1 MSFRVGTGFDA
12 HRLVPGRPLVL
23 GGVEVPHDRGLL
35 GHSDGDCVLH
45 AVCDAVLGAL
55 AQGDMGQHF
64 PSSDARW
71 KGAQSR
77 VFLDEVK
84 RLASTGGYRI
94 ENVDVTVIAQAPALA
109 PHLAAMRASLAE
121 SLGLPLTAVSVK
133 AKSTDGMGALGRNEG
148 IAAQAAV
155 LLSQAPSEGLA

>member
-12 HRLVPGRPLVL
+12 HQLVPGRPLVL
-23 GGVEVPHDRGLL
+23 GGVAIPYDRGLL

-71 KGAQSR
+71 NPRDCHADSP
-77 VFLDEVK
+77 VLM
-84 RLASTGGYRI
+84 L
-94 ENVDVTVIAQAPALA
+94 
-109 PHLAAMRASLAE
+109 RA
-121 SLGLPLTAVSVK
+121 VRK
-133 AKSTDGMGALGRNEG
+133 AGPKSP
-148 IAAQAAV
+148 V
-155 LLSQAPSEGLA
+155 VP

>member
-1 MSFRVGTGFDA
+1 MSFRVGTGFDV
-12 HRLVPGRPLVL
+12 HRLVPGRPLLL
-23 GGVEVPHDRGLL
+23 GGVAIPHDRGLL

-71 KGAQSR
+71 KGANSR

-84 RLASTGGYRI
+84 RLAQAGGFRI
-94 ENVDVTVIAQAPALA
+94 ENVDVTVIAQAPVLA
-109 PHLAAMRASLAE
+109 PHLAAMRAFLAD
-121 SLGLPLTAVSVK
+121 SLGLPLTVVSVK
-133 AKSTDGMGALGRNEG
+133 AKSTDGMGALGRAEG

-155 LLSQAPSEGLA
+155 LLSRDF